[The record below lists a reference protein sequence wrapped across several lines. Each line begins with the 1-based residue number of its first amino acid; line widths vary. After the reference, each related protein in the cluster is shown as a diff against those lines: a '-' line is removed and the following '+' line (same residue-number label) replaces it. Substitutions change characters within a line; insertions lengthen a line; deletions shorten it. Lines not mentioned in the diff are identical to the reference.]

1 LSDNHESGNSN
12 PQRNRKRNNYHRRP
26 RNKRTF
32 PECPICNK
40 SVKFL
45 LTAISV
51 GENNNPAHFDCVLK
65 QVSENEELGPKEKI
79 IYIGNGNFAVINNK
93 SGKEL
98 SIRKTIQFELK
109 ENNSEWRK
117 KLSRN
122 LKNR

>member
-1 LSDNHESGNSN
+1 VIITN
-12 PQRNRKRNNYHRRP
+12 PVIQILKEIE
-26 RNKRTF
+26 KGT
-32 PECPICNK
+32 IIIDDL
-40 SVKFL
+40 VMKFL